1 MTEQEFLNKV
11 NSGELFDEDEL
22 EKLATENCWEIDKIR
37 MVMDV
42 GKNI

>member
-22 EKLATENCWEIDKIR
+22 EKLATENCWEIDKISN
-37 MVMDV
+37 
-42 GKNI
+42 GKT

>member
-22 EKLATENCWEIDKIR
+22 EKLATE
-37 MVMDV
+37 MAVL
-42 GKNI
+42 